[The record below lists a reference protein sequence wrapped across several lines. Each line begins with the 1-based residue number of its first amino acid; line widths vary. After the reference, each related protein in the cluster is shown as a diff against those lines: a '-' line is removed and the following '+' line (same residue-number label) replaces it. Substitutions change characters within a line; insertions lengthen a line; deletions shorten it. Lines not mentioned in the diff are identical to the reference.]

1 MKLLTTLSISILLAT
16 LPVCAAGNDSARRTV
31 TGVKAESMILNGTV
45 IDTLSKNTPYGVKH
59 YYSVIHFGYMWLCEQ
74 ATYRTTC
81 HPKQ

>member
-1 MKLLTTLSISILLAT
+1 MKKLLIILL
-16 LPVCAAGNDSARRTV
+16 LFFPVYGAWAEKLQLQCDPKK
-31 TGVKAESMILNGTV
+31 KADAKIDLV